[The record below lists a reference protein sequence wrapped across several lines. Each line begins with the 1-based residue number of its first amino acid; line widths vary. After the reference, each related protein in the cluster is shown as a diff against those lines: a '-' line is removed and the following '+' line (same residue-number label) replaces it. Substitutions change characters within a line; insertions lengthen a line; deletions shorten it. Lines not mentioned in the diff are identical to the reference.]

1 MKFLGLFGFLS
12 LILASSVLMD
22 SASGANV
29 TPKEVIA
36 KPGDFKQ
43 VAADFKSL
51 QTAMMMYK
59 LNAGAYPTGDQ
70 GLQSLV
76 EKPKA
81 DPVPRRWIQTLKKI
95 PKDPWARDYRYVT
108 RKRDEEIV
116 HVIICD
122 GPDALLSEDDIEVV
136 LEGDKK

>member
-1 MKFLGLFGFLS
+1 MKFPGLFG
-12 LILASSVLMD
+12 SVLLIVSGPVMMC
-22 SASGANV
+22 SAVGANV

-36 KPGDFKQ
+36 KPDDFKQ

-51 QTAMMMYK
+51 QSALMMYK
-59 LNAGAYPTGDQ
+59 LNAGTYPTGEQ

-81 DPVPRRWIQTLKKI
+81 DPMPRRWVQVMAKI
-95 PKDPWARDYRYVT
+95 PKDPWGRDYRYVT

-116 HVIICD
+116 HVIICS
-122 GPDALLSEDDIEVV
+122 GPDALSPDDDVELV